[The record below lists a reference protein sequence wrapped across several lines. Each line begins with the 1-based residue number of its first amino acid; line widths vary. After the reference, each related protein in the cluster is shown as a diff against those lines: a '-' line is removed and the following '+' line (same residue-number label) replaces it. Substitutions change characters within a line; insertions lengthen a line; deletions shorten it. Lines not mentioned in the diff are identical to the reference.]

1 MTLDASLKASAYSMV
16 FLQGLNEI
24 MLVRPLTQG
33 LAHGNKGELLLLLL
47 RLLLHPPHLSS
58 GRQEGG
64 GLRPVPVFGLQDT
77 LGQAGAAAQWLWPL
91 EFC

>member
-1 MTLDASLKASAYSMV
+1 
-16 FLQGLNEI
+16 

-33 LAHGNKGELLLLLL
+33 LARGDKGELLLLLL

-64 GLRPVPVFGLQDT
+64 GLQDT